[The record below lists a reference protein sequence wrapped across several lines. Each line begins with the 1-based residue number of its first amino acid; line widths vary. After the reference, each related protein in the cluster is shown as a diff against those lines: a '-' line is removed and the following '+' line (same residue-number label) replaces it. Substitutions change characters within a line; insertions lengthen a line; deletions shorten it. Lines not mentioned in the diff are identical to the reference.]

1 MTDLPV
7 FSNACVA
14 KKSQAV
20 TGILFNSCKNQGVTA
35 LFLQVQNLCT
45 LTVKITVSILKYISG
60 QFQQTTNW

>member
-20 TGILFNSCKNQGVTA
+20 TGILFNSCKKKSGSD
-35 LFLQVQNLCT
+35 CT
-45 LTVKITVSILKYISG
+45 FFTSSEPLYTDCENNSQHS
-60 QFQQTTNW
+60 